1 MTAIAAE
8 ELLDRK
14 VGRFLSHFANKYSSL
29 VSLNDLLN
37 EIKGSH
43 WEDLVSRI
51 RKIDLEMKRSGTNR
65 NLRNSKNK
73 NGY

>member
-51 RKIDLEMKRSGTNR
+51 RKIDLEIEKER
-65 NLRNSKNK
+65 NESKLKNSKNK